1 MQALR
6 KQQAASGRTC
16 GQNPRPFVVSQLPCR
31 RSTQQRHVQCSI
43 SRREGLAS
51 IALAPVLLSAGAA
64 VAEPVAG
71 QTLQYVDPTDSFQLT
86 LPANWQQAEAMIEG
100 NKSYQGASGARRTI
114 AWYPAD
120 GPADETNVTL
130 TITNTSAEFTKLGS
144 FGNVFAFGTNLVNSM
159 DRSFLLR
166 VRGNNPNPD
175 EPIQIAKL
183 LDAAESRGMYYVEYS
198 VEKQPGPK
206 RHLYSMVALAYNGR
220 YNRLYTLTAQ
230 CLEDQVETAE
240 PVLKAVLKSFL
251 PPAGVA

>member
-1 MQALR
+1 MASTQWPV
-6 KQQAASGRTC
+6 QHAASRC
-16 GQNPRPFVVSQLPCR
+16 VRMPPS
-31 RSTQQRHVQCSI
+31 
-43 SRREGLAS
+43 
-51 IALAPVLLSAGAA
+51 
-64 VAEPVAG
+64 
-71 QTLQYVDPTDSFQLT
+71 YVDLCWLSQ
-86 LPANWQQAEAMIEG
+86 PARMRACSRHTCLG
-100 NKSYQGASGARRTI
+100 NLAL
-114 AWYPAD
+114 
-120 GPADETNVTL
+120 VTL
-130 TITNTSAEFTKLGS
+130 LLLHLTMLSCCHAVSCPLRS